1 MRKITYIEFQKKHW
15 EHRKRYKDP
24 RHRLTQAFVIP
35 KIDYI
40 RRYVDINSQTSLLD
54 VGAGNGIFTYYWADI
69 AGLVVGVD
77 YAEKMIK
84 MSPCRKLLL
93 QADATVL
100 PFKDNS
106 FDVVFCSNLLH
117 HVGEPVSVVKE
128 MKRVSKKYVIL
139 LEPNRSNFIMFPFSL
154 IFKEER
160 GGLKFSR
167 EYLKSLARTASL
179 EILSCHS
186 MGLITSN
193 NTPTSLIGALKYF
206 DRTFPFGAYTI
217 LIGGKE

>member
-1 MRKITYIEFQKKHW
+1 MKKSTYIEFQKEHW

-24 RHRLTQAFVIP
+24 RHRLTQAFVVP

-117 HVGEPVSVVKE
+117 HVGEPIYVVKE
-128 MKRVSKKYVIL
+128 MKRVTKKYVIL
-139 LEPNRSNFIMFPFSL
+139 LEPNRSNFIMFPFGL
-154 IFKEER
+154 VFKEELR
-160 GGLKFSR
+160 YNRNEVSNISQFQH
-167 EYLKSLARTASL
+167 
-179 EILSCHS
+179 C
-186 MGLITSN
+186 LI
-193 NTPTSLIGALKYF
+193 
-206 DRTFPFGAYTI
+206 
-217 LIGGKE
+217 